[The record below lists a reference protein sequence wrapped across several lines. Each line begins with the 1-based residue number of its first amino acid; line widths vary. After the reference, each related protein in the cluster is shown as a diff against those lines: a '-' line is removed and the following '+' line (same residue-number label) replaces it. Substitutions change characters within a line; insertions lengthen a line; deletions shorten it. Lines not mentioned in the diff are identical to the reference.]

1 MKQLS
6 SRWIDLVER
15 YRNNDFARKL
25 VTIMGF
31 DLLAKASGFLL
42 IPVYLR
48 LMTQEEYGAYNFLV
62 SIIQMLG
69 LLLTL
74 GLYIPQVKLY
84 HSLPSKKERGQLLFT
99 ILVSLLSLSF
109 LVILPFYALG
119 FDFQLS
125 GALISDQVLYR
136 KYRYI
141 ILLAVMVTM
150 LGYLL
155 TYFLFTTERTK
166 QIRNYNIWRM
176 VFVGLTVL
184 AMVFFQE

>member
-25 VTIMGF
+25 VTVMGF

-84 HSLPSKKERGQLLFT
+84 HSLPSKKEMNQHKR
-99 ILVSLLSLSF
+99 
-109 LVILPFYALG
+109 
-119 FDFQLS
+119 
-125 GALISDQVLYR
+125 
-136 KYRYI
+136 
-141 ILLAVMVTM
+141 
-150 LGYLL
+150 
-155 TYFLFTTERTK
+155 
-166 QIRNYNIWRM
+166 
-176 VFVGLTVL
+176 
-184 AMVFFQE
+184 